1 MAEAVLIVFFLVFG
15 GVTVALLITRAR
27 TAEAKLKAGVTDSQ
41 QQNKALEAIVAETQ
55 AEVSR
60 LKERVIVLE
69 RLATDDDRKLAD
81 EIERLRRGQGPE
93 ARS

>member
-1 MAEAVLIVFFLVFG
+1 MVEAAFIVFMIVFG
-15 GVTVALLITRAR
+15 GVTIALLITRAR
-27 TAEAKLKAGVTDSQ
+27 TAEAKLKAGVFEGQ
-41 QQNKALEAIVAETQ
+41 QQSKALEAIVAETQ

-60 LKERVIVLE
+60 LKERVVVLE